1 MGGRVGQDMDGVGD
15 AHANEAK
22 SLSGNTWAMGV
33 VGDGVVLGVNHM
45 RWYRFRAR
53 VNNIRCIV

>member
-1 MGGRVGQDMDGVGD
+1 MDGVGD
-15 AHANEAK
+15 AHANEAEL
-22 SLSGNTWAMGV
+22 LSGNTWAMGV

-45 RWYRFRAR
+45 TWYRFRAR